1 MIYMSEGCWKIQK
14 EKKNY
19 KIYNEKQS
27 VIIHSSRSNKITLT
41 LTSIFVK

>member
-1 MIYMSEGCWKIQK
+1 MIYMSEGCWKNTEGK
-14 EKKNY
+14 NNY